1 MDGLKVRSVWVALL
15 LVWLV
20 LLAGCGGVP
29 KEEAG
34 EGYTVV
40 DARGNEV
47 YLPRPPR
54 RILAANPGYDTI
66 LLGLVPPEYLA
77 AVNIRDTDPEVS
89 FIAEEVKGITPQVRE
104 ILNVPLEVIIQTKP
118 DLIIVPGW
126 VNADHVESYRQLGY
140 PVLVCSKIKSM
151 ETLKENIRLIA
162 QALRRET
169 EGERIIA
176 EMDRQ
181 LAEADAVLATLSGPK
196 PVGILV
202 SQMKN
207 FGGTGSMY
215 DVLCT
220 RARIENGIA
229 KLGLKNGE
237 PLSKELVVK
246 ANPDFFLVSGVR
258 TVDLSGAH
266 EAHQRFLSDPALA
279 GLPALQNIRIV
290 PDRYI
295 YCASQQCAYS
305 VKAMANAA
313 YGRTLFDLSDEHL
326 IKGYE

>member
-1 MDGLKVRSVWVALL
+1 MVGLRVRSAWAALL

-20 LLAGCGGVP
+20 LLTGCGGAL
-29 KEEAG
+29 KEQAG

-89 FIAEEVKGITPQVRE
+89 FIAEEVKNVTPQVRE
-104 ILNVPLEVIIQTKP
+104 ILNVPLEVIIKTKP

-169 EGERIIA
+169 
-176 EMDRQ
+176 
-181 LAEADAVLATLSGPK
+181 
-196 PVGILV
+196 
-202 SQMKN
+202 
-207 FGGTGSMY
+207 
-215 DVLCT
+215 
-220 RARIENGIA
+220 
-229 KLGLKNGE
+229 
-237 PLSKELVVK
+237 
-246 ANPDFFLVSGVR
+246 VR
-258 TVDLSGAH
+258 
-266 EAHQRFLSDPALA
+266 E
-279 GLPALQNIRIV
+279 
-290 PDRYI
+290 
-295 YCASQQCAYS
+295 
-305 VKAMANAA
+305 
-313 YGRTLFDLSDEHL
+313 E
-326 IKGYE
+326 

>member
-1 MDGLKVRSVWVALL
+1 MDGLKVRRVWAALL
-15 LVWLV
+15 LVWLI
-20 LLAGCGGVP
+20 LLAGCGGMP

-89 FIAEEVKGITPQVRE
+89 FIAEEVKNVTPQVRE
-104 ILNVPLEVIIQTKP
+104 ILNVPLEVIIKTKP

-126 VNADHVESYRQLGY
+126 VNADYVESYRQ
-140 PVLVCSKIKSM
+140 VLVCSKIKSM

-169 EGERIIA
+169 AGERIIA

-246 ANPDFFLVSGVR
+246 AKPDFFLVSGVR

>member
-1 MDGLKVRSVWVALL
+1 MANFKVRGAFAALL
-15 LVWLV
+15 LVWLM

-29 KEEAG
+29 KEEAR

-47 YLPRPPR
+47 YLPQPPR

-66 LLGLVPPEYLA
+66 LLGLVPPAYLA
-77 AVNIRDTDPEVS
+77 AVNVRSTDPEVS
-89 FIAEEVKGITPQVRE
+89 FIAEEVKNVTPQVRE
-104 ILNVPLEVIIQTKP
+104 ILNVPLEVIIKTKP

-169 EGERIIA
+169 AGERIIA

-181 LAEADAVLATLSGPK
+181 LAEADAVLATLSEPK
-196 PVGILV
+196 PVGMLV

-279 GLPALQNIRIV
+279 GLPALQNICVV

>member
-1 MDGLKVRSVWVALL
+1 MARFKARGAFGALL
-15 LVWLV
+15 FVWLI

-29 KEEAG
+29 KEQAA

-77 AVNIRDTDPEVS
+77 AVNIRSTDPEVS
-89 FIAEEVKGITPQVRE
+89 FIADEVKHITPQVRE

-118 DLIIVPGW
+118 ELIIVPGW
-126 VNADHVESYRQLGY
+126 VSADHVENYRQLGY
-140 PVLVCSKIKSM
+140 PVLVCGKIKSM

-162 QALRRET
+162 KALRRET

-181 LAEADAVLATLSGPK
+181 LAETDAVLATLSGPK
-196 PVGILV
+196 PVGMLV

-229 KLGLKNGE
+229 KLGLKNGD

-258 TVDLSGAH
+258 TVDLSGAN

-290 PDRYI
+290 SDRYI

-305 VKAMANAA
+305 VKALANAA
-313 YGRTLFDLSDEHL
+313 YGRPLFDLSDEHL

>member
-1 MDGLKVRSVWVALL
+1 MTDLKARRVWAGLL
-15 LVWLV
+15 LTCLF
-20 LLAGCGGVP
+20 LLAGCGGTP
-29 KEEAG
+29 QEKAG

-47 YLPRPPR
+47 YFSRPPR

-66 LLGLVPPEYLA
+66 ILGLVPPEYLA
-77 AVNIRDTDPEVS
+77 AVNIRSTDPEVS
-89 FIAEEVKGITPQVRE
+89 FIASEVKHITPQVRE

-126 VNADHVESYRQLGY
+126 VSADHVESYRQLGY
-140 PVLVCSKIKSM
+140 SVLVCSKIKSM

-169 EGERIIA
+169 EGERVIA

-181 LAEADAVLATLSGPK
+181 LAEADAVLTTLSGPK
-196 PVGILV
+196 PVGMLV

-207 FGGTGSMY
+207 FGGPGSMY
-215 DVLCT
+215 DVLCN

-229 KLGLKNGE
+229 KAGLKNGE

-258 TVDLSGAH
+258 TIDLSGAH

-279 GLPALQNIRIV
+279 GLPALQNICIV

-295 YCASQQCAYS
+295 YCSSQQCPYS
-305 VKAMANAA
+305 IKALANAA
-313 YGRTLFDLSDEHL
+313 YGREIFDLSDEHL